1 MLQTTFAPAEGS
13 TDPGLGHLILLIFEA
28 VFRMACLCIPGYI
41 LARIGMFNAEM
52 QKFVASL
59 TLVLFTPCL
68 IFDNLASQIKMNQ
81 LKDLSVILLI
91 FLFQTFVS
99 YLCSTATSKLCGLKK
114 RPRNFVVAM
123 AVFNNST
130 SVPLSLVVSLAQ
142 TLQGLRWK
150 EVPGD
155 NSQKVAARG
164 ILYLLIFQQLGLFL
178 RWSWGY
184 NVLLAPPHNFEEEGD
199 YANSISEEGQGGYR
213 DEPDQEQEQ
222 EQEQENSLTRW
233 GRHDSQCSSLHRVR
247 SGSRDGSM
255 REAQQRYR
263 RESHTESDL
272 GWDPMIRPYH
282 PSSVSGAGPMIV
294 TRSCSTAEQHAA
306 APAAMTSWPVRI
318 GGTMKRSVS
327 RMFRRTRI
335 VSNKTFGL
343 LPDPVRRVLTAIITC
358 TRDFLRGLG
367 DFMNPPLVAI
377 LLAIVVALVP
387 ALHEVFFTEGTF
399 INNSVTSAISQS
411 GDVAIPLIL
420 VVLGANLAKNTIVE
434 DPNDP
439 SGHRAENRK
448 ILIASLVSRMV
459 LPTIV
464 MIPLLALVV
473 KKLSISI
480 MGDPVFIVVCFL
492 LSGAPSALQLAQIC
506 QINGVYIGVM
516 SELLFQSYIV
526 WVFPSTLILVTCA
539 LKVVEWAAA

>member
-1 MLQTTFAPAEGS
+1 
-13 TDPGLGHLILLIFEA
+13 
-28 VFRMACLCIPGYI
+28 
-41 LARIGMFNAEM
+41 
-52 QKFVASL
+52 
-59 TLVLFTPCL
+59 
-68 IFDNLASQIKMNQ
+68 
-81 LKDLSVILLI
+81 
-91 FLFQTFVS
+91 
-99 YLCSTATSKLCGLKK
+99 
-114 RPRNFVVAM
+114 M

-184 NVLLAPPHNFEEEGD
+184 KVLLAPPHNFEEEGD
-199 YANSISEEGQGGYR
+199 YANSISEQGQGGYR
-213 DEPDQEQEQ
+213 DEPEQEQ
-222 EQEQENSLTRW
+222 EQEEWQAQEQDQEDSLTRW
-233 GRHDSQCSSLHRVR
+233 RSHGSQCSFLHRVR

-255 REAQQRYR
+255 HEAQQRYR

-272 GWDPMIRPYH
+272 GWDPMIRHHH
-282 PSSVSGAGPMIV
+282 PSSVSEAGPTTV
-294 TRSCSTAEQHAA
+294 TRSYSTAETQA
-306 APAAMTSWPVRI
+306 APATMSVEIAGGTNGCTESGSTMTATETDGSTTSSPSTNPPTLPGDKQSTIGLKSWPVRI
-318 GGTMKRSVS
+318 GGTMKRAVS
-327 RMFRRTRI
+327 RMFRWTRT
-335 VSNKTFGL
+335 VSNKTFAL
-343 LPDPVRRVLTAIITC
+343 LPDPVRRVLTAIFAS
-358 TRDFLRGLG
+358 TRYFLRGLG

-387 ALHEVFFTEGTF
+387 SLHQVFFTEGTF
-399 INNSVTSAISQS
+399 IKNSITSAIGQG

-434 DPNDP
+434 EPKHP
-439 SGHRAENRK
+439 ASGHRAENRK
-448 ILIASLVSRMV
+448 LLIASLVSRMV

-464 MIPLLALVV
+464 MIPLLALAV
-473 KKLSISI
+473 KKLSIST
-480 MGDPVFIVVCFL
+480 MGDPIFIVVCFL

-506 QINGVYIGVM
+506 QINGVYVGVM

-526 WVFPSTLILVTCA
+526 WYVSNRLLCDSPTNNRVSCRIFPSTLILVTCA
-539 LKVVEWAAA
+539 LKVVEWAAD